1 MSEVLLMTSPSSSAG
16 ADTAMDLSLKG
27 FFSMSVADDMAT
39 IAVMAEVRRRDAFI
53 LNMKEKFD
61 LLIC

>member
-1 MSEVLLMTSPSSSAG
+1 MTSPSSSAG
-16 ADTAMDLSLKG
+16 ADTAMELSLKG
-27 FFSMSVADDMAT
+27 VFLMSVADDMAT

-53 LNMKEKFD
+53 LNMKETFD